1 MGSSSRRWLNQSTH
15 SRVAFSTASK
25 DRQGPR
31 RCLVEPTDR
40 FGQSVV
46 VAIVYAANR
55 RFDSSLREALSVFD
69 GHLLGP
75 TVAMMN
81 EAAPM
86 GRPSIV
92 KRLFRGIEDEAGMS
106 RPAGP
111 PTHDPP
117 SIGIDDEGDIDEPR
131 PGRDAGEV

>member
-1 MGSSSRRWLNQSTH
+1 MFGFGRRDVADGLQQPAVVEPVDSFKG
-15 SRVAFSTASK
+15 RVFHRFEGPPGSTAM
-25 DRQGPR
+25 DHLR
-31 RCLVEPTDR
+31 LVEPTDR

-92 KRLFRGIEDEAGMS
+92 KRLF
-106 RPAGP
+106 
-111 PTHDPP
+111 
-117 SIGIDDEGDIDEPR
+117 
-131 PGRDAGEV
+131 